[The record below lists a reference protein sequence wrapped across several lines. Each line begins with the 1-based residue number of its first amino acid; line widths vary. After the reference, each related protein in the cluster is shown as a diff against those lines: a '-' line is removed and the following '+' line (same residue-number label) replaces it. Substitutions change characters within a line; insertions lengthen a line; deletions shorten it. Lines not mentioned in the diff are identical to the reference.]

1 MADISNVVNVSLI
14 PEGQLA
20 ADVNMN
26 VAAIMT
32 SELVAGVIDT
42 ANRFQLYSNAAD
54 VAADLGSDSQANAF
68 AEVFF
73 SQAPNP
79 INAGGILVV
88 GFYRAAQENVAASAA
103 VLTGG
108 QLSEAVVIPQLQE
121 ISDGSF
127 DIDVDGGTESVA
139 ALDLRVVTTLDDV
152 IDLLNTALLGA
163 ATVTLVDQKIIITS
177 DTTGVLSLMDFAEAA
192 AGGTFLGELLN
203 IADGTGAATVQG
215 AAASVLALETKVE
228 AVTALLSEVQY
239 KGFMFIDNPTDAE
252 SKLLASFCQ
261 SNSILSYDVFSAA
274 TNLDLDI
281 TNPVWEIKLAGQ
293 TNYRMLFSAANNR
306 KLAAGYMARAHVVNF
321 NAENSAL
328 TMHLK
333 EIKGVPAEDYSQ
345 TDITAAKNVGLD
357 IYTTI
362 KNVPVVLTSG
372 ANDFMDNRYNIIAF
386 IDSQQTAGFNHLKQT
401 GTKIPQ
407 TTPGVNSLVD
417 ALEKDAR
424 GFVKAAVFAPGT
436 WSSPDRF
443 GDEETFDRNIE
454 QFGFYYLAGLLS
466 DQAQADRQAR
476 KSPVI
481 QGAVKNAGAIHSA
494 DIIINFNL

>member
-1 MADISNVVNVSLI
+1 MADISNVINVSLI

-20 ADVNMN
+20 TTDNMN
-26 VAAIMT
+26 VVAILS
-32 SELVAGVIDT
+32 SEIVPGVLDT
-42 ANRFQLYSNAAD
+42 ANRFQLYSNAAA
-54 VAADLGSDSQANAF
+54 VAADHGSDSQANAY

-73 SQAPNP
+73 SQQPNP
-79 INAGGILVV
+79 INAGGVLVV
-88 GFYRAAQENVAASAA
+88 GFYRAAQESVAASSAI
-103 VLTGG
+103 LTGA
-108 QLSEAVVIPQLQE
+108 QVAEAVAIPQLQE

-127 DIDVDGGTESVA
+127 DIDVDGGTVSVSA
-139 ALDLRVVTTLDDV
+139 IDTRVVTTLEEV
-152 IDLLNTALLGA
+152 AALLDTAIAGA
-163 ATVTLVDQKIIITS
+163 SVEVVDQKFIITS
-177 DTTGVLSLMDFAEAA
+177 DTDGVTSLMDFAEAA
-192 AGGTFLGELLN
+192 VGGTFLGEILN
-203 IADGTGAATVQG
+203 IGAGTGAATVQG
-215 AAASVLALETKVE
+215 ADASVLALETPV
-228 AVTALLSEVQY
+228 AAATALLAEVNY
-239 KGFMFIDNPTDAE
+239 KGFMFIDNPIDAD
-252 SKLLASFCQ
+252 SKLLASFAQ
-261 SNSILSYDVFSAA
+261 ANNVLSYDVFSVAA
-274 TNLDLDI
+274 NLLVDETNV
-281 TNPVWEIKLAGQ
+281 VWDIKLSGL

-321 NAENSAL
+321 AAENSAL
-328 TMHLK
+328 TMQLK
-333 EIKGVPAEDYSQ
+333 EIKGVAAESYSQ
-345 TDITAAKNVGLD
+345 TDITAAKTVGLD

-362 KNVPVVLTSG
+362 KNVPIVLTSG

-424 GFVKAAVFAPGT
+424 AFVKAGVFAPGT

-443 GDEETFDRNIE
+443 GDADTFDRNIE

-466 DQAQADRQAR
+466 DQSQVDRQDR

-494 DIIINFNL
+494 DIVINFNR

>member
-1 MADISNVVNVSLI
+1 MADISNVINVSLI

-20 ADVNMN
+20 ATDNMN
-26 VAAIMT
+26 VVAILT
-32 SELVAGVIDT
+32 SEIVPGVLDT
-42 ANRFQLYSNAAD
+42 ANRFQLYSNAAA
-54 VAADLGSDSQANAF
+54 VAADLGSNSQANAY

-73 SQAPNP
+73 SQQPNP
-79 INAGGILVV
+79 VNSGGILVV
-88 GFYRAAQENVAASAA
+88 GFYRAAQESVAASAA
-103 VLTGG
+103 ILTGA
-108 QLSEAVVIPQLQE
+108 QVSEAVAIPQLQE

-127 DIDVDGGTESVA
+127 DIDVDGGTVSVSA
-139 ALDLRVVTTLDDV
+139 IDTRVVTTLEEV
-152 IDLLNTALLGA
+152 AALLNTAIGG
-163 ATVTLVDQKIIITS
+163 ATVTLVDQKFIITS
-177 DTTGVLSLMDFAEAA
+177 DTTGVTSLMEFAVAA
-192 AGGTFLGELLN
+192 AGGTFLGEILN
-203 IADGTGAATVQG
+203 IADGTGAALVQG
-215 AAASVLALETKVE
+215 ADASVVALETPTE
-228 AVTALLSEVQY
+228 AATALLAEVNY
-239 KGFMFIDNPTDAE
+239 KGFMFIDNPIDAD
-252 SKLLASFCQ
+252 SKLLASFAQ
-261 SNSILSYDVFSAA
+261 ANNVLSYDVFSVAA
-274 TNLDLDI
+274 NLLVDETNV
-281 TNPVWEIKLAGQ
+281 VWDIKLSGL

-321 NAENSAL
+321 AAENSAL
-328 TMHLK
+328 TMQLK
-333 EIKGVPAEDYSQ
+333 EIKGVAAEDYSQ
-345 TDITAAKNVGLD
+345 SDITAAKTVGLD
-357 IYTTI
+357 LYTTI

-407 TTPGVNSLVD
+407 TTPGVNTLQD

-424 GFVKAAVFAPGT
+424 AFVKAAVFAPGV

-443 GDEETFDRNIE
+443 GDEATFNRNIE

-466 DQAQADRQAR
+466 DQAQVDRADR